1 MKAKRPRRRRLR
13 APPPRRAQPLCA
25 IANGKADVEGGII
38 QVAARRQGIV
48 REVLVQEGEDVVA
61 GQILAK
67 QEDDDARLAAD
78 TASAGLNSARAQLA
92 LYQVQLRTGQRE
104 YKRLQNLS
112 ASNFV
117 AGQRLDAAQDQIASA
132 NANIQA
138 QQAAIQVATAQLAQA
153 RYNQELTIIRA
164 PADGR
169 IARRYANPGAGAST
183 LNVTPMFDLEPQT
196 ARIVRA
202 EIVESDIPNVTLG
215 QEVEISPEAD
225 PTKTYIG
232 KVLRRAAVFGARK
245 LPQTIPAERTDERVV
260 EVVVSADGAP
270 FLIGQRV
277 LVKFM
282 KPGQKAGAKRDQPKP
297 PVRAATR
304 RRKASFEAQLF
315 PCWGE
320 GPRARSLDAPS
331 PAPHK
336 RAKPNTRLREI
347 RAWRTISGSTV
358 RWRSSRGP
366 AAAWAGSMRW
376 NWRGAGPRSWSTT
389 WAAAS
394 TARAARPRRPRRSWP
409 RSRPSAARPSP
420 TAPR

>member
-1 MKAKRPRRRRLR
+1 MPGFLRRPMFWIIIVVLAVGGGGFFFMKGQAAEKKKKLEAAAIQEEPSPY
-13 APPPRRAQPLCA
+13 AA

-48 REVLVQEGEDVVA
+48 RDVMVQEGQDVIA
-61 GQILAK
+61 GQALAK

-78 TASAGLNSARAQLA
+78 TASANLASARAQIA
-92 LYQVQLRTGQRE
+92 VYQVQLRTGQRE

-117 AGQRLDAAQDQIASA
+117 AGQRLDAAQDQISSA

-183 LNVTPMFDLEPQT
+183 LNVTPMFDLEPRT

-202 EIVESDIPNVTLG
+202 EIVEADLPNVAIG
-215 QEVEISPEAD
+215 QEVEIQPESD
-225 PTKTYIG
+225 PNKTYIG

-245 LPQTIPAERTDERVV
+245 LASDDPSQRSDDRVV

-270 FLIGQRV
+270 LLVGQRV

-282 KPGQKAGAKRDQPKP
+282 KSGQKAGVKRDQPKP
-297 PVRAATR
+297 PVAGGEKK
-304 RRKASFEAQLF
+304 KA
-315 PCWGE
+315 
-320 GPRARSLDAPS
+320 
-331 PAPHK
+331 
-336 RAKPNTRLREI
+336 
-347 RAWRTISGSTV
+347 
-358 RWRSSRGP
+358 
-366 AAAWAGSMRW
+366 
-376 NWRGAGPRSWSTT
+376 
-389 WAAAS
+389 
-394 TARAARPRRPRRSWP
+394 
-409 RSRPSAARPSP
+409 
-420 TAPR
+420 

>member
-1 MKAKRPRRRRLR
+1 MPAFLRRPAFWIVIVLLAAVGGGFFFMKGQAAEKKKKLEAAAIQEEPSPY
-13 APPPRRAQPLCA
+13 AA

-48 REVLVQEGEDVVA
+48 REVMVQEGQDVVA
-61 GQILAK
+61 GQALAK

-78 TASAGLNSARAQLA
+78 TASANLASARAQIA
-92 LYQVQLRTGQRE
+92 VYQVQLRTGQRE

-117 AGQRLDAAQDQIASA
+117 AGQRLDAAQDQISSA

-153 RYNQELTIIRA
+153 RYNQELTVIRA
-164 PADGR
+164 PANGR

-183 LNVTPMFDLEPQT
+183 LNVTPMFDLEPET

-202 EIVESDIPNVTLG
+202 EIVEADIPNVTIG
-215 QEVEISPEAD
+215 QEVEIQPEGD

-245 LPQTIPAERTDERVV
+245 LASDDPNQRSDERVV

-270 FLIGQRV
+270 ILVGQRV

-282 KPGQKAGAKRDQPKP
+282 KPGQKAGVKRDAPKP
-297 PVRAATR
+297 PVAGGK
-304 RRKASFEAQLF
+304 KA
-315 PCWGE
+315 
-320 GPRARSLDAPS
+320 
-331 PAPHK
+331 
-336 RAKPNTRLREI
+336 
-347 RAWRTISGSTV
+347 
-358 RWRSSRGP
+358 
-366 AAAWAGSMRW
+366 
-376 NWRGAGPRSWSTT
+376 
-389 WAAAS
+389 
-394 TARAARPRRPRRSWP
+394 
-409 RSRPSAARPSP
+409 
-420 TAPR
+420 